1 MNFKKVIASTF
12 VAATVLGTAAPVVA
26 SADTLP
32 AWATSATDAAVQTY
46 LKSEATSTAVNSA
59 VELVAVANFLQ
70 TSDSANQAQT
80 AINALEPSSLK
91 DALNKNLFAIK
102 MNMANTIQAMQ
113 LKHLASLV
121 YSAYSSD
128 NHPAAIQ
135 AALTY
140 ANQALSKPV
149 SLQASW
155 LKNGLLTTLAH
166 AAFFVAGA
174 EQVQSY
180 TNAGTTANTVY
191 GTNTPFNT
199 PSVAG
204 TAANF
209 QLAYNVVNAI
219 SGDSVFPAAA
229 TALTGTD
236 AFTLNPIVNNFTD
249 SSNAPY
255 VGTTTGSFGQYGQLT
270 TVASNAYFASTTW
283 KNLVTDSAHNG
294 LNTLVFNDKTNLLNE
309 LIQASSQFN
318 VQYLNGNFTN

>member
-236 AFTLNPIVNNFTD
+236 AFTLNPIVDAT
-249 SSNAPY
+249 S
-255 VGTTTGSFGQYGQLT
+255 GTTTGSFGQYGQLT